1 MMIILNLQIFALC
14 VLGVLIFLSLFVFS
28 QDSFHDEAEKY
39 EEIENLPTYHK
50 VEKPTLPTPTLE
62 ELNIAESSKLA
73 KIYEMLLRGDI
84 ITDEIVFRALGS
96 KRASIFIFRLRE
108 KGMVIDTL
116 IMPNGKSGYA
126 FRNFKL

>member
-1 MMIILNLQIFALC
+1 MMLILNTQTFALC
-14 VLGVLIFLSLFVFS
+14 LLATLVII
-28 QDSFHDEAEKY
+28 SFFIYYVKPFKEDAENY
-39 EEIENLPTYHK
+39 EEIENLPIYHK
-50 VEKPTLPTPTLE
+50 VEKPTLPNPTLQ

-73 KIYEMLLRGDI
+73 KVYEMLLRGDI

>member
-28 QDSFHDEAEKY
+28 KDSFHDEAEKY

-62 ELNIAESSKLA
+62 ELNIAETSKLA
-73 KIYEMLLRGDI
+73 KIYEMLVRGDI
-84 ITDEIVFRALGS
+84 LTDEIVFRALGS